1 MFDHIILGFDL
12 DLVRK
17 EDCHEKSRLFSP
29 HILYIGLYKIN
40 LSPGIRFSSNTVAS
54 FMYAKFWA
62 GSQKS

>member
-1 MFDHIILGFDL
+1 MFDHINLGFDF

-40 LSPGIRFSSNTVAS
+40 LSSGVRFSSYTLAS
-54 FMYAKFWA
+54 FMYAKF
-62 GSQKS
+62 